1 VHGIV
6 TQAGGRIDVIS
17 APGAG
22 TTFRVL
28 LPVYPE
34 TPAPAAP
41 ATGAVN

>member
-1 VHGIV
+1 V

-28 LPVYPE
+28 LPVQTSLEPGQE
-34 TPAPAAP
+34 SG
-41 ATGAVN
+41 GARA